1 MDLSF
6 KDSVNT
12 KGIKFVI
19 LNFISLI
26 YVNEFITRLIRHDD
40 F

>member
-6 KDSVNT
+6 NDSVNT
-12 KGIKFVI
+12 RGIKFLI

-26 YVNEFITRLIRHDD
+26 YVNEFIARLIRYDD